1 MLALLA
7 LGVWMLPGTDQEG
20 ISGTWRLSIRLA
32 DSGSRTGSL
41 VLIQDGE
48 TLTGTYTGPP
58 PVRTAAGG
66 WDYGSAALTGT
77 VTEETVEFSEGERN
91 LVGN

>member
-1 MLALLA
+1 MLKTLSVTVTVLALLA

-20 ISGTWRLSIRLA
+20 ISGIWRLSVRLA

-48 TLTGTYTGPP
+48 TLTGTYTG
-58 PVRTAAGG
+58 VLRRYGQRRAAG
-66 WDYGSAALTGT
+66 TM
-77 VTEETVEFSEGERN
+77 VQRR
-91 LVGN
+91 